1 MQTFYMMVGLP
12 GSGKSF
18 TAKTFS
24 NAVIHS
30 SDAIRAE
37 ILGDENRQ
45 DQQDLVFQTLHERV
59 LRDLADGVDVVY
71 DATNLDYKRC
81 MGFVQ
86 RVDAMRLPALYKV
99 CVFMATPYEKCLTQN
114 QNRERFVPESV
125 IDRMYKK
132 IDIPM
137 MAEGWDE
144 IRIVGDE
151 NHYKDLLPLLTQ
163 LSRMEH
169 DNPHHTYT
177 VGQHSLAAWMYL
189 MQNHQLDDTD
199 AMNRAV
205 LLHDIGK
212 GKTKVFHDTKGNPTD
227 IAHFYNH
234 ERVGA
239 YDSFCY
245 TTNLSHNDRLLV
257 AILIRWHMWPYA
269 VEKSDNPSKT
279 ANKVRRL
286 LGEDIWKQI
295 MVLNDCDRHAH

>member
-71 DATNLDYKRC
+71 DATNLDYKRR

-169 DNPHHTYT
+169 DNP
-177 VGQHSLAAWMYL
+177 Q
-189 MQNHQLDDTD
+189 
-199 AMNRAV
+199 
-205 LLHDIGK
+205 
-212 GKTKVFHDTKGNPTD
+212 
-227 IAHFYNH
+227 
-234 ERVGA
+234 
-239 YDSFCY
+239 
-245 TTNLSHNDRLLV
+245 DR
-257 AILIRWHMWPYA
+257 
-269 VEKSDNPSKT
+269 KS
-279 ANKVRRL
+279 V
-286 LGEDIWKQI
+286 
-295 MVLNDCDRHAH
+295 V

>member
-18 TAKTFS
+18 TAKTLPH
-24 NAVIHS
+24 AVIHS

-37 ILGDENRQ
+37 SLGDENRQ

-59 LRDLADGVDVVY
+59 LRDLADGADVVY
-71 DATNLDYKRC
+71 DATNLDYKRR
-81 MGFVQ
+81 MGFIQ
-86 RVDAMRLPALYKV
+86 RVDAINLSTLHKV
-99 CVFMATPYEKCLTQN
+99 CVFMATPYEKCLTRN
-114 QNRERFVPESV
+114 QSRERFVPESV

-144 IRIVGDE
+144 IKIVGDE
-151 NHYKDLLPLLTQ
+151 DRYEELLPLLTQ
-163 LSRMEH
+163 LSKMGH

-199 AMNRAV
+199 AMNRAT

-212 GKTKVFHDTKGNPTD
+212 GKTKVFHDTKGNQTD

-245 TTNLSHNDRLLV
+245 TANLSHDDRLLV
-257 AILIRWHMWPYA
+257 ALLIRWYMWPYA

-286 LGEDIWKQI
+286 VGEDIWNQI